1 MKFPIFNS
9 SYSGIGISRWMHL
22 LILGSALLVPS
33 AKAGHPEDPINL
45 NSAGDF
51 VILAKSGITNVPDS
65 DITGDMGVSPI
76 DSTAITGFALIMD
89 SSNEFSTSAQ
99 VTGEIY
105 ASDYS
110 PPTPTKMTTAIS
122 DMETA
127 YTVAAGR
134 TDPDTTNLG
143 GGEIGGLTISPGLH
157 KWGTGVGISN
167 NVTLDA
173 GGVPDAVF
181 IFQIEGDLNVSSGQS
196 VILAGG
202 AQAKNI
208 FWQVAGGSGA
218 VIGTTAHFEG
228 VLLTATKIDLLTN
241 ATFNGK
247 LLAQTAVNL
256 DQNIIVDSEQINQYT
271 LIYEASLGGSILGD
285 SPQFVMEGE
294 DGTQV
299 EANAEPGFVFV
310 EWSDGSI
317 DNPRTDLN
325 VQEDITVEAQFVEI
339 LPNQFVLTY
348 TAGPGGSVSGVSPQ
362 IVDQGED
369 GTEVTAEAA
378 PGFVFVEWLGTH
390 PSNDNPRTDTN
401 VQADV
406 TVEAQFVAAPP
417 SCGIPIT
424 LGTLLENDLSG
435 SFTGENLFYT
445 ASSSD
450 PTIMTAVITADN
462 KLRTEALSMGQVE
475 ITVTASDLEVPD
487 QVMVLLIDVVGHP
500 TTVSSDFLPWEP
512 WNPRFTQEI
521 TVRNDEPCDAIGIR
535 LLFSDIE
542 DGIVVENQNGTAPEP
557 DGRVAISMAFP
568 FESGASVD
576 LSVVYLSTGAF
587 RPDQHP
593 PTIEIQFIMAD
604 TPQPAEGDLAPNI
617 TRIQT
622 MDDGRVFIEFASVA
636 GTHYQIDYTDD
647 LNGGTWHTVAL
658 DLLAGANFTQ
668 WIDQGPPATAP
679 MTNSRFYR
687 VRAVTP

>member
-110 PPTPTKMTTAIS
+110 PPPPPKMTTAIS

-325 VQEDITVEAQFVEI
+325 VQEDITVEAQFVTEYTLTYTAGLGGNISGVSPQTVAEGDDGTQVEANAEPGFVFVEWSDGSIDNPRTDLNVQEDITVEAQFVEI

-390 PSNDNPRTDTN
+390 PSNDNPRTDTD
-401 VQADV
+401 VQEDI
-406 TVEAQFVAAPP
+406 TVEAQFEAVTYTLTYTAGIGGSINGVSPQIVNEGDDGPEVTAEAAPG
-417 SCGIPIT
+417 C
-424 LGTLLENDLSG
+424 
-435 SFTGENLFYT
+435 
-445 ASSSD
+445 
-450 PTIMTAVITADN
+450 
-462 KLRTEALSMGQVE
+462 
-475 ITVTASDLEVPD
+475 
-487 QVMVLLIDVVGHP
+487 
-500 TTVSSDFLPWEP
+500 
-512 WNPRFTQEI
+512 
-521 TVRNDEPCDAIGIR
+521 
-535 LLFSDIE
+535 
-542 DGIVVENQNGTAPEP
+542 
-557 DGRVAISMAFP
+557 
-568 FESGASVD
+568 
-576 LSVVYLSTGAF
+576 
-587 RPDQHP
+587 
-593 PTIEIQFIMAD
+593 
-604 TPQPAEGDLAPNI
+604 
-617 TRIQT
+617 
-622 MDDGRVFIEFASVA
+622 VFV
-636 GTHYQIDYTDD
+636 
-647 LNGGTWHTVAL
+647 
-658 DLLAGANFTQ
+658 
-668 WIDQGPPATAP
+668 
-679 MTNSRFYR
+679 
-687 VRAVTP
+687 